1 MVSYT
6 ELPEAKPRVRG
17 LRGAAT
23 GVWEAVDEPGAP
35 VIPVGDASL
44 VDVVDHWSKQSG
56 TTQRGSKEGNSS
68 SDPSFTVLDNA
79 VAGWVVQSQTP
90 GSTPLYDHGITGQ
103 GEVINVVDTGLDEG
117 SCFFS
122 HQGNAAD
129 KVARTSD
136 FLRTDGTG
144 TQQRLYYQSP
154 TNADRSR
161 RKVVQ

>member
-6 ELPEAKPRVRG
+6 EVPETTPRVRG
-17 LRGAAT
+17 LRGVTADL
-23 GVWEAVDEPGAP
+23 WEAGEDTGAP
-35 VIPVGDASL
+35 VRPIGGAGL
-44 VDVVDHWSKQSG
+44 LDVVDRSTQSG
-56 TTQRGSKEGNSS
+56 TTYRVSKEGNSS
-68 SDPSFTVLDNA
+68 TDPSFTVLDNA
-79 VAGWVVQSQTP
+79 VAGWVVQSRTP

-144 TQQRLYYQSP
+144 TQQQRLYYQSP
-154 TNADRSR
+154 THADRSR